1 MTFLRI
7 RSLPIAV
14 ALLASLSLPAAAMEC
29 EGNKCVCFT
38 KRGEDCAAIAA
49 AQIAAAKSTVDI
61 QAYSFTEPRIAQ
73 ALEEAVFRGV
83 KIRAIFDKT
92 DPNERG
98 EKASEVAASGVTSAV
113 DYDVAIAH
121 NKVIVIDGK
130 TCLGGSFNYT
140 VSANEKNAENMT
152 VIYDDPTWAA
162 FYEDNF
168 AFRLQ
173 QSRPY
178 TGGGK

>member
-1 MTFLRI
+1 MTR
-7 RSLPIAV
+7 LPTAV
-14 ALLASLSLPAAAMEC
+14 ALLACLSLPATAMEC

-49 AQIAAAKSTVDI
+49 AEIAKAQSTVDI
-61 QAYSFTEPRIAQ
+61 QAYSFTEPRIAK
-73 ALEEAVFRGV
+73 ALEDDEARGV
-83 KIRAIFDKT
+83 KVRAIFDKT
-92 DPNERG
+92 DPNARG
-98 EKASEVAASGVTSAV
+98 GKADEIASAGIPSAI

-121 NKVIVIDGK
+121 NKVIVIDGQ
-130 TCLGGSFNYT
+130 TTVGGSFNYT

-152 VIYDDPTWAA
+152 LISDDPTWAG